1 MIEGAVIIRTSWT
14 GSLHRSFSSLSSLSA
29 VGTVGSRKEDDRDAV
44 CGGEAAREG

>member
-14 GSLHRSFSSLSSLSA
+14 GSLHRSSSSLSA